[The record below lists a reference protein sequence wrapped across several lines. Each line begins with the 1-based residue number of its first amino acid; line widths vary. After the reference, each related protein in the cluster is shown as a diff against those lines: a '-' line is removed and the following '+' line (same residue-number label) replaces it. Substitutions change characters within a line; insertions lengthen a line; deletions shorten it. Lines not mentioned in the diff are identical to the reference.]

1 MQKFKTLWLL
11 SGLLLIS
18 TAALAHVPYLEE
30 TDSNASAPFKCPY
43 ALQSIAVYS
52 WLQSD
57 TDVDFY
63 TFNAYTCI
71 PFYAGLIVPVFD
83 VYAEFRPSMALI
95 GQGLPDPGELLPV
108 PLAPGEGA
116 IVLHDASLEPRPQ
129 FLEPFGNKSYYQ
141 GPELNI
147 KLKPGEYRLIY
158 WDPKGI
164 RGTMWQRSASMRYGC
179 PRTSYGLLRSRQSFE
194 QGESCIYHEGTI
206 SYFLSM
212 NKCLLKLRQEYQK
225 LEFESS

>member
-30 TDSNASAPFKCPY
+30 TDFTASAPFKCPS

-71 PFYAGLIVPVFD
+71 TFYSGLIVPVID

-95 GQGLPDPGELLPV
+95 GQSLPDPGELLPV

-116 IVLHDASLEPRPQ
+116 IVLHDAGLEPRPQ
-129 FLEPFGNKSYYQ
+129 FFEPFGNKSYYQ

-147 KLKPGEYRLIY
+147 KLKPGKYRLIY
-158 WDPKGI
+158 WDPEGDTGDYAAAIGKYEMWLPKDII
-164 RGTMWQRSASMRYGC
+164 RAFKVTPIIRA
-179 PRTSYGLLRSRQSFE
+179 
-194 QGESCIYHEGTI
+194 GEELH
-206 SYFLSM
+206 LP
-212 NKCLLKLRQEYQK
+212 
-225 LEFESS
+225 